1 MPRALKSK
9 PVQVRAIPIGKA
21 LCHVVWTR
29 RLHITGDVCVFACLR
44 VCRDVARCL
53 AIVFLGLGAA
63 LAAPP
68 DKFVLG
74 TDTEEQVFSGL
85 WERLIY
91 TEAFK
96 RLGIPLEVAVAP
108 LKRLEI
114 MLEQGEIDGEMMR
127 GPAYAEKHPNL
138 IVVDLPLMPMI
149 YSIYALKPVAGLSSL
164 DDLRVGKFSGAYR
177 RGVLFCENM
186 LAPLMVSP
194 SQLNALTSVK
204 QGMEMLAVG
213 HADFFCDLNL
223 GMLNYEFE
231 IQSNPSSKPLKP
243 LKLFDISKPV
253 SNSAYLHQRHA
264 ALALKLEA
272 VLKQMKKEGLVEKYR
287 LETIARLSHR

>member
-1 MPRALKSK
+1 
-9 PVQVRAIPIGKA
+9 
-21 LCHVVWTR
+21 LC
-29 RLHITGDVCVFACLR
+29 
-44 VCRDVARCL
+44 
-53 AIVFLGLGAA
+53 
-63 LAAPP
+63 AAPFANQHHTDQWRWQVVSRQARYARKHQP
-68 DKFVLG
+68 QHQCTELFG

-96 RLGIPLEVAVAP
+96 RLGVPLEVAVAP

-223 GMLNYEFE
+223 GLLNYEFE

-264 ALALKLEA
+264 ALALKLDA